1 MRLISATV
9 RHYRVHRELRV
20 DFDESRTLIGGPN
33 ECGKSTLIEAIHRAL
48 FLKSKVTGDVQK
60 SMVSTTSPGTP
71 EVDVIFEA
79 GGRNYELTKRFS
91 GTGGTTRLVE
101 IGGPALLGDEAESR
115 LAALLGVEAIGGGRG
130 VGDRAFQQ
138 WSHLWVWQGQSGNDP
153 TEYASAQHNSL
164 LQRLQLS
171 GGATA
176 MQSALDTAVATR
188 FAVAAEATFAR
199 GRAKAGSELD
209 RAEVAATA
217 AEEKLGLARER
228 LGRLRQA
235 VDDYDDASNT
245 LTRVENDSRL
255 IIAQLTTANE
265 KQAQVEELRRQESLQ
280 INAAQSAAERLAGL
294 ERADGQVA
302 TVRKLIA
309 GIDLELAPK
318 NAEVSRLAE
327 AHNEIRQRAELAARD
342 YESACEATS
351 AQRLQHDLATAWL
364 GQFERAVRFA
374 ELSKKAEQ
382 VQKLESTLSELRQD
396 LAKLPG
402 LDAAH
407 LRKLHKLETELG
419 SAEASLQAMAA
430 GLDIVA
436 ADQPVLVGGLPMS
449 AGDTRILVDDTEIT
463 IGGSIR
469 LRVRPGGGT
478 SLAEARQNAHDAR
491 HALQKLLN
499 SAGVS
504 SVTDASEVV
513 ARRADLATRIKSSES
528 ALEGLD
534 AANIVLALADA
545 RAASAAAD
553 SDVSRRLEQVPGV
566 VGPNSAPEA
575 KKLAEA
581 ESQRLHDAET
591 GERRGKLARDA
602 EAKALTDSEASLQT
616 SRQDIEK
623 QTRAIGDLRAQLRL
637 LIETHGDDD
646 VRSRAL
652 TDARSAS
659 TAKSE
664 LLASTRRAVAELQ
677 PDLLAA
683 DLSRLQRAQRQVEEI
698 KIDAETKRAVA
709 QAALR
714 SDGTDDPEAALALA
728 LSQADSA
735 REHLAAVRRKAEAIQ
750 LLHQMFL
757 DEQRALSDRFTRPL
771 ADKISEYL
779 QCLFGPGTRANV
791 ALMENSF
798 GGIQL
803 VRSAD
808 GGRAQ
813 PFETLSDGAREQVAA
828 AMRLAMA
835 EVLAADYDGCL
846 PIVFDDA
853 FAYSDPNRVQT
864 VQRMLDLASTHGLQ
878 VIVLTCT
885 PSDYSALGAR
895 SISVQSQ
902 RAPVLQSR
910 DNLRAD
916 VGGSEGADGSQPE
929 QMGRSVSVSDEQRQ
943 ALLTALRGEGGKA
956 GNLTLRQALGWD
968 DPTYEAVKDDL
979 LASGQLTPGRGRG
992 GSVTIGNI

>member
-1 MRLISATV
+1 MRLISATI

-79 GGRNYELTKRFS
+79 GGRNYHLNKRFN
-91 GTGGTTRLVE
+91 GNGGTTRLVE
-101 IGGPALLGDEAESR
+101 TGSSTWLGDEAESH
-115 LAALLGVEAIGGGRG
+115 LAALLGVEAVGGGRG
-130 VGDRAFQQ
+130 VGDRVSQQ

-164 LQRLQLS
+164 LQRLQQW

-176 MQSALDTAVATR
+176 MQSALDTAVAVR
-188 FAVAAEATFAR
+188 FADAVESTFVR
-199 GRAKAGSELD
+199 GRAKAGSDLD
-209 RAEVAATA
+209 RAEVAAA
-217 AEEKLGLARER
+217 GADEKLDVAKER

-255 IIAQLTTANE
+255 IVAQLTTASE

-280 INAAQSAAERLAGL
+280 ISAAQSAAERLAGF
-294 ERADGQVA
+294 ERADGQVVN
-302 TVRKLIA
+302 VRESIA
-309 GIDLELAPK
+309 RLDVELAPK
-318 NAEVSRLAE
+318 NVEVRRLTE
-327 AHNEIRQRAELAARD
+327 AFDEIRQRAELAARG
-342 YESACEATS
+342 YESACEATRS
-351 AQRLQHDLATAWL
+351 QRLRHDLASAWL
-364 GQFERAVRFA
+364 SQFEKAVRLD

-382 VQKLESTLSELRQD
+382 IQKLESTISELRQD
-396 LAKLPG
+396 LAKLPE
-402 LDAAH
+402 LDAA
-407 LRKLHKLETELG
+407 KLKKLQKLETELG
-419 SAEASLQAMAA
+419 GAEASLQAMAA

-436 ADQPVLVGGLPMS
+436 TDRPVLVGGLPMS
-449 AGDTRILVDDTEIT
+449 VGDTRILVDDTEVA

-478 SLAEARQNAHDAR
+478 TLAEARQNAHDAR
-491 HALQKLLN
+491 HALQKSLN

-504 SVTDASEVV
+504 SVADASEVV
-513 ARRADLATRIKSSES
+513 VRRADLATRTKSTES

-534 AANIVLALADA
+534 AANIVTALADA
-545 RAASAAAD
+545 RAASAAAEG
-553 SDVSRRLEQVPGV
+553 DVSRRLEQVPGV
-566 VGPNSAPEA
+566 IGPNSAPEA
-575 KKLAEA
+575 KKLVEA

-591 GERRGKLARDA
+591 GERRGKLARDT
-602 EAKALTDSEASLQT
+602 EAKALSESAASLQT

-623 QTRAIGDLRAQLRL
+623 QTRAIGDLHAQLRL

-664 LLASTRRAVAELQ
+664 LLAATRRALAELQ

-683 DLSRLQRAQRQVEEI
+683 DLARLQRAQSQVEKT

-779 QCLFGPGTRANV
+779 QCLFGSGTRANV
-791 ALMENSF
+791 ALVENAF
-798 GGIQL
+798 GGLQL

-808 GGRAQ
+808 GGGAQ
-813 PFETLSDGAREQVAA
+813 PFETLSGGAREQVAA

-835 EVLAADYDGCL
+835 EVLAADYGGCL

-864 VQRMLDLASTHGLQ
+864 VQRMLDLAATHGLQ

-902 RAPVLQSR
+902 RAPVLQAREGMRTGES
-910 DNLRAD
+910 DGEAG
-916 VGGSEGADGSQPE
+916 VFQPTPIAGSI
-929 QMGRSVSVSDEQRQ
+929 SVDDEQRQ
-943 ALLTALRGEGGKA
+943 AFLSALKAEGGKA
-956 GNLTLRQALGWD
+956 GNLTLRQALGWGEA
-968 DPTYEAVKDDL
+968 TYEAVKDDL
-979 LASGQLTPGRGRG
+979 IAGGQLTPGRGRG
-992 GSVTIGNI
+992 GSVSLNEA

>member
-1 MRLISATV
+1 MRLLSATV
-9 RHYRVHRELRV
+9 RHYRVHHELRIE
-20 DFDESRTLIGGPN
+20 FDESRTLIGGPN
-33 ECGKSTLIEAIHRAL
+33 ESGKSTLIEAIHRGL

-71 EVDVIFEA
+71 EVDVVFEA
-79 GGRNYELTKRFS
+79 SGKIYQLNKRFS
-91 GTGGTTRLVE
+91 GNNGTTRLLE
-101 IGGPALLGDEAESR
+101 TGGTALLGDEAESR

-130 VGDRAFQQ
+130 VGDRVSQQ

-164 LQRLQLS
+164 LQRLQQS

-176 MQSALDTAVATR
+176 MQSALDTAVAAR
-188 FAVAAEATFAR
+188 FAVAAESTFAR
-199 GRAKAGSELD
+199 GRAKAGSDLD
-209 RAEVAATA
+209 RAEIAATA
-217 AEEKLGLARER
+217 AVENLGVAKER
-228 LGRLRQA
+228 LERLRQA

-245 LTRVENDSRL
+245 LARVENDSRL
-255 IIAQLTTANE
+255 IATQLSTASG

-280 INAAQSAAERLAGL
+280 INAAQSATEKLAGF
-294 ERADGQVA
+294 ERADGQVVN
-302 TVRKLIA
+302 VRELIA
-309 GIDLELAPK
+309 TLDVELAPK
-318 NAEVSRLAE
+318 NVEVRRLTE
-327 AHNEIRQRAELAARD
+327 AFDEIRQRSELTVRN
-342 YESACEATS
+342 YESACEATR
-351 AQRLQHDLATAWL
+351 AQRLRHDLASAWL
-364 GQFERAVRFA
+364 SQFEKAVRLD

-382 VQKLESTLSELRQD
+382 VQKLESTVSELRQD
-396 LAKLPG
+396 LAKLPD
-402 LDAAH
+402 LDAA
-407 LRKLHKLETELG
+407 KLKKIQKLEAELG

-436 ADQPVLVGGLPMS
+436 TDQPVLVGGLPMS
-449 AGDTRILVDDTEIT
+449 AGDTRVLVDDTEIT
-463 IGGSIR
+463 IGGRIR

-491 HALQKLLN
+491 HALQKSLN

-504 SVTDASEVV
+504 SVADASEVV
-513 ARRADLATRIKSSES
+513 VRRADVATRIKSTAST
-528 ALEGLD
+528 LEGLD
-534 AANIVLALADA
+534 AANIVSALADA

-553 SDVSRRLEQVPGV
+553 GEVSRRLEQVPGV

-575 KKLAEA
+575 KKLVEA
-581 ESQRLHDAET
+581 ESQRLHDAEA

-602 EAKALTDSEASLQT
+602 EAKALTESEASLQT
-616 SRQDIEK
+616 ARQDIEK

-664 LLASTRRAVAELQ
+664 LLASTRRALAELQ

-683 DLSRLQRAQRQVEEI
+683 DLARLQRAQSQVE
-698 KIDAETKRAVA
+698 KTKVDAETKRAVA

-728 LSQADSA
+728 LSQTDSS

-779 QCLFGPGTRANV
+779 QCLFGSGTRANV
-791 ALMENSF
+791 ALVENSF
-798 GGIQL
+798 GGLQL

-808 GGRAQ
+808 GGGAR
-813 PFETLSDGAREQVAA
+813 PFETLSGGAREQVAA

-835 EVLAADYDGCL
+835 EVLAADYGGCL

-853 FAYSDPNRVQT
+853 FAYSDPNRVQA

-902 RAPVLQSR
+902 RAPVLQAR
-910 DNLRAD
+910 DGMRVVGGAGEAD
-916 VGGSEGADGSQPE
+916 VSQPN
-929 QMGRSVSVSDEQRQ
+929 QLAGSVSVSDEQRQ
-943 ALLTALRGEGGKA
+943 ALLSALRGEGGKA
-956 GNLTLRQALGWD
+956 GNLTLRHALGWD
-968 DPTYEAVKDDL
+968 EATYEAVKDDL
-979 LASGQLTPGRGRG
+979 LSSGQLTPGRRRG
-992 GSVTIGNI
+992 GSVANGNI

>member
-1 MRLISATV
+1 MRLLSATI
-9 RHYRVHRELRV
+9 RHYRVHHELGV
-20 DFDESRTLIGGPN
+20 EFNESRTLIGGPN

-71 EVDVIFEA
+71 EVDVAFEA
-79 GGRNYELTKRFS
+79 GGKIYQLNKRFS
-91 GTGGTTRLVE
+91 GNNGTTRLVE
-101 IGGPALLGDEAESR
+101 AGGAALLGDEAESR

-130 VGDRAFQQ
+130 VGDRVSQQ

-153 TEYASAQHNSL
+153 TEYASAQHSSL
-164 LQRLQLS
+164 LQRLQQS

-176 MQSALDTAVATR
+176 MQSSLDTT
-188 FAVAAEATFAR
+188 VAAHFADTVESTFAR

-209 RAEVAATA
+209 RAEGAATT
-217 AEEKLGLARER
+217 AEEKLGVARER
-228 LGRLRQA
+228 LARLRQA

-245 LTRVENDSRL
+245 LTRVENDARSL
-255 IIAQLTTANE
+255 IAQLKTANE
-265 KQAQVEELRRQESLQ
+265 KQSQVEELRRQESLQ
-280 INAAQSAAERLAGL
+280 VNAAESAAEKLAGL

-302 TVRKLIA
+302 NVRESIA
-309 GIDLELAPK
+309 SIDVELAPK
-318 NAEVSRLAE
+318 NVEVSRLAE

-342 YESACEATS
+342 YESACEATR
-351 AQRLQHDLATAWL
+351 AQRLRHDLASAWL
-364 GQFERAVRFA
+364 GQFEKAARLD
-374 ELSKKAEQ
+374 ELSKKAQQ

-396 LAKLPG
+396 LAKLPE
-402 LDAAH
+402 LDAA
-407 LRKLHKLETELG
+407 KLKKIQKLETELG

-436 ADQPVLVGGLPMS
+436 TDQPVLVGGLPMS
-449 AGDTRILVDDTEIT
+449 TGDTRVLVDDTEIA

-491 HALQKLLN
+491 HALQKSLN

-504 SVTDASEVV
+504 SVADASEVV
-513 ARRADLATRIKSSES
+513 VRRADLATRISSTES

-534 AANIVLALADA
+534 AADIVSALADA

-553 SDVSRRLEQVPGV
+553 GDVSRRLEQVPGAV
-566 VGPNSAPEA
+566 APNSAPEA
-575 KKLAEA
+575 KKLVEEEA
-581 ESQRLHDAET
+581 QRLHDAET

-602 EAKALTDSEASLQT
+602 EAKALTESEAALQLA
-616 SRQDIEK
+616 RQDVEK

-637 LIETHGDDD
+637 LIETHGDDNA
-646 VRSRAL
+646 RSGAL

-664 LLASTRRAVAELQ
+664 LLASTRRALVELQ
-677 PDLLAA
+677 PELLAA
-683 DLSRLQRAQRQVEEI
+683 DLARLQRAQSQVEKT
-698 KIDAETKRAVA
+698 KIEAETKRAVA

-735 REHLAAVRRKAEAIQ
+735 REHLAAVRRKADAIQ

-757 DEQRALSDRFTRPL
+757 DEQRALSDRFTRPF

-779 QCLFGPGTRANV
+779 QCLFGSGTRANV
-791 ALMENSF
+791 ALVENSF
-798 GGIQL
+798 AGLQL

-808 GGRAQ
+808 GGGAQ
-813 PFETLSDGAREQVAA
+813 PFETLSGGAREQVAA

-835 EVLAADYDGCL
+835 EVLAADYGGCL

-895 SISVQSQ
+895 SISVQLQ
-902 RAPVLQSR
+902 RVPVLQSR
-910 DNLRAD
+910 DNVRAY
-916 VGGSEGADGSQPE
+916 VGGDDGVNGSQPE
-929 QMGRSVSVSDEQRQ
+929 QMERSVSVSDEQRQ
-943 ALLTALRGEGGKA
+943 ALLSALRGEGGRA

-968 DPTYEAVKDDL
+968 EATYEAVKDDL
-979 LASGQLTPGRGRG
+979 TASGQLTPGRGRG
-992 GSVTIGNI
+992 GSVAIGNI

>member
-1 MRLISATV
+1 MRLFSATV
-9 RHYRVHRELRV
+9 RHYRVHHELQIE
-20 DFDESRTLIGGPN
+20 FDVSRTLIGGPN

-60 SMVSTTSPGTP
+60 SMVSATSPGIP
-71 EVDVIFEA
+71 EVDVVFEV
-79 GGRNYELTKRFS
+79 GGRNYHLNKRFS
-91 GTGGTTRLVE
+91 GNGGTTRLVE
-101 IGGPALLGDEAESR
+101 VGGSTLLGDEAESR
-115 LAALLGVEAIGGGRG
+115 LATLLGVEAIGGGRG
-130 VGDRAFQQ
+130 VGDRVSQQ

-153 TEYASAQHNSL
+153 TEYASAQHSSL
-164 LQRLQLS
+164 LQRLQQL

-176 MQSALDTAVATR
+176 MQSSLDTAVAAH
-188 FAVAAEATFAR
+188 FADAVESTFAR

-209 RAEVAATA
+209 RAGGAAATA
-217 AEEKLGLARER
+217 EENLGVARER
-228 LGRLRQA
+228 LARLRQA

-255 IIAQLTTANE
+255 IIEQLKTANE
-265 KQAQVEELRRQESLQ
+265 NQAQVEELRRQESLQ
-280 INAAQSAAERLAGL
+280 INAAESAAEKLAGF
-294 ERADGQVA
+294 ERADSQVVNVRESIA
-302 TVRKLIA
+302 TLDA
-309 GIDLELAPK
+309 ELAPK
-318 NAEVSRLAE
+318 NVEVRRLTE
-327 AHNEIRQRAELAARD
+327 AFDEIRQRAEFVARG
-342 YESACEATS
+342 YESACEATRS
-351 AQRLQHDLATAWL
+351 QRLRHDLASAWL
-364 GQFERAVRFA
+364 SQFEKAVRLD

-382 VQKLESTLSELRQD
+382 IQNLESTIAGLRQD
-396 LAKLPG
+396 LAKLPE
-402 LDAAH
+402 LDAAKFK
-407 LRKLHKLETELG
+407 KLQKLENELG
-419 SAEASLQAMAA
+419 GAEASLQAMAA

-436 ADQPVLVGGLPMS
+436 TDQPVLVGGVPMS
-449 AGDTRILVDDTEIT
+449 VGHTRILVDDTEIA

-478 SLAEARQNAHDAR
+478 TLAEARQNAHDAR
-491 HALQKLLN
+491 HALQKSLN

-504 SVTDASEVV
+504 SVADASEVV
-513 ARRADLATRIKSSES
+513 VRRADLATRIKATEP

-534 AANIVLALADA
+534 AANIVSALADA
-545 RAASAAAD
+545 RAASAAAYG
-553 SDVSRRLEQVPGV
+553 DVSRRLEQVQGV

-575 KKLAEA
+575 KKLVEA
-581 ESQRLHDAET
+581 ESQRLHDAEA
-591 GERRGKLARDA
+591 GERRGKLGRDA
-602 EAKALTDSEASLQT
+602 EAKVLSESEASLQT

-637 LIETHGDDD
+637 LIETHGDDG
-646 VRSRAL
+646 VRSRTL
-652 TDARSAS
+652 TDSRSAS

-664 LLASTRRAVAELQ
+664 LLAATRLALSELQ

-683 DLSRLQRAQRQVEEI
+683 DLARLQRAQSQVEKT

-771 ADKISEYL
+771 ADKISAYL
-779 QCLFGPGTRANV
+779 QCLFGSGTGANV
-791 ALMENSF
+791 ALVENRF
-798 GGIQL
+798 GGLQL

-808 GGRAQ
+808 GGGAQ
-813 PFETLSDGAREQVAA
+813 PFETLSGGAREQVAA

-835 EVLAADYDGCL
+835 EVLAADYGGCL

-864 VQRMLDLASTHGLQ
+864 VQRMLDLAATHGLQ
-878 VIVLTCT
+878 VIVLTCA

-895 SISVQSQ
+895 NISVQSQ

-910 DNLRAD
+910 EDGRTGESDGKAG
-916 VGGSEGADGSQPE
+916 VFQATQIAGSI
-929 QMGRSVSVSDEQRQ
+929 SVDDEQRQ
-943 ALLTALRGEGGKA
+943 AFLSALKAEGGKA
-956 GNLTLRQALGWD
+956 GNLSLRQALGWGEA
-968 DPTYEAVKDDL
+968 TYEAVKEDL
-979 LASGQLTPGRGRG
+979 IAGGQLTPGRGRG
-992 GSVTIGNI
+992 GSLSLNEV

>member
-1 MRLISATV
+1 MRLLSATV
-9 RHYRVHRELRV
+9 RHYRVHHELRIE
-20 DFDESRTLIGGPN
+20 FDESRTLIGGPN
-33 ECGKSTLIEAIHRAL
+33 ESGKSTLIEAIHRGL

-71 EVDVIFEA
+71 EVDVVFEA
-79 GGRNYELTKRFS
+79 SGKIYQLNKRFS
-91 GTGGTTRLVE
+91 GNNGTTRLLE
-101 IGGPALLGDEAESR
+101 TGGTALLGDEAESR

-130 VGDRAFQQ
+130 VGDRVSQQ

-164 LQRLQLS
+164 LQRLQQS

-176 MQSALDTAVATR
+176 MQSALDTAVAAR
-188 FAVAAEATFAR
+188 FAVAAESTFAR
-199 GRAKAGSELD
+199 GRAKAGSDLD
-209 RAEVAATA
+209 RAEIAATA
-217 AEEKLGLARER
+217 AVENLGVAKER
-228 LGRLRQA
+228 LERLRQA

-245 LTRVENDSRL
+245 LARVENDSRL
-255 IIAQLTTANE
+255 IATQLSTASE
-265 KQAQVEELRRQESLQ
+265 KQAQVEALRRQESLQ
-280 INAAQSAAERLAGL
+280 INAAQSAAEKLAGL
-294 ERADGQVA
+294 ERADRQVVNVRESIA
-302 TVRKLIA
+302 TLDV
-309 GIDLELAPK
+309 ELAPK
-318 NAEVSRLAE
+318 NVEVRRLTE
-327 AHNEIRQRAELAARD
+327 AFDEIRQRSELAVRN
-342 YESACEATS
+342 YESSCEATR
-351 AQRLQHDLATAWL
+351 AQRLRHDLASAWL
-364 GQFERAVRFA
+364 SQFEKAVRLD

-382 VQKLESTLSELRQD
+382 VQKLESTVSELRQD
-396 LAKLPG
+396 LAKLPD
-402 LDAAH
+402 LDAA
-407 LRKLHKLETELG
+407 KLKKIQKLETELG

-436 ADQPVLVGGLPMS
+436 TDQPVLVGGLPMS
-449 AGDTRILVDDTEIT
+449 TGDTRVLVDDTEIT

-504 SVTDASEVV
+504 SVADASEVV
-513 ARRADLATRIKSSES
+513 VRRADLATRIKSTEFT
-528 ALEGLD
+528 LEGLD
-534 AANIVLALADA
+534 AANIVAALADA

-553 SDVSRRLEQVPGV
+553 GDVSRRLEQVPGV

-575 KKLAEA
+575 KKLVEA
-581 ESQRLHDAET
+581 ESQRLHDAEA

-602 EAKALTDSEASLQT
+602 EAKALTESEASLQT

-659 TAKSE
+659 TAKGE
-664 LLASTRRAVAELQ
+664 LLASTRRALAELQ

-683 DLSRLQRAQRQVEEI
+683 DLARLQRAQSQVE
-698 KIDAETKRAVA
+698 KTKMDAETKRAIA

-779 QCLFGPGTRANV
+779 QCLFGSGTRANV
-791 ALMENSF
+791 ALVENSF
-798 GGIQL
+798 GGLQL

-808 GGRAQ
+808 GGGAQ
-813 PFETLSDGAREQVAA
+813 PFDTLSGGAREQVAA

-835 EVLAADYDGCL
+835 EVLAADYGGCL

-902 RAPVLQSR
+902 RAPILQAR
-910 DNLRAD
+910 DGMRVIGGAGETD
-916 VGGSEGADGSQPE
+916 VSQPNQLVE
-929 QMGRSVSVSDEQRQ
+929 SVSVGNEQRQ
-943 ALLTALRGEGGKA
+943 AFLSALKTEGGKA

-968 DPTYEAVKDDL
+968 EATYDAVKDDL
-979 LASGQLTPGRGRG
+979 LASGHLTPGRGRG
-992 GSVTIGNI
+992 GSVSLNEA

>member
-1 MRLISATV
+1 MRLLSATV
-9 RHYRVHRELRV
+9 RHYRVHHELRIE
-20 DFDESRTLIGGPN
+20 FDESRTLIGGPN

-60 SMVSTTSPGTP
+60 SMVSATSPGTP
-71 EVDVIFEA
+71 EVDVVFEA

-91 GTGGTTRLVE
+91 GNTGTTRLVE
-101 IGGPALLGDEAESR
+101 TGGSTWLGDEAESR

-130 VGDRAFQQ
+130 VGDRVSQQ

-153 TEYASAQHNSL
+153 TEYASAQHSSL
-164 LQRLQLS
+164 LQRLQQS

-176 MQSALDTAVATR
+176 MQSSLDTAVAAY
-188 FAVAAEATFAR
+188 FSDAVESTFAR

-209 RAEVAATA
+209 RAEVAATM
-217 AEEKLGLARER
+217 AEEKLGVARER
-228 LGRLRQA
+228 LARLRQA
-235 VDDYDDASNT
+235 VDDHDDASNT

-255 IIAQLTTANE
+255 IIAQLKTANE
-265 KQAQVEELRRQESLQ
+265 NQAQVEELRRQESLQ
-280 INAAQSAAERLAGL
+280 INAAETAAEKLAEL
-294 ERADGQVA
+294 ERADGKVA
-302 TVRKLIA
+302 NVRASIA
-309 GIDLELAPK
+309 SSDVELAPK
-318 NAEVSRLAE
+318 NAEVSRLAD

-342 YESACEATS
+342 YESCCEATR
-351 AQRLQHDLATAWL
+351 AQRLRHDLAAAWL
-364 GQFERAVRFA
+364 AQFEKAVRLD
-374 ELSKKAEQ
+374 ELSKKAQQ

-396 LAKLPG
+396 LAKLAE
-402 LDAAH
+402 LDAA
-407 LRKLHKLETELG
+407 KLKKLQKLETELG

-436 ADQPVLVGGLPMS
+436 SDQPVLVGGLPLS
-449 AGDTRILVDDTEIT
+449 AGDTRVLVDDTEIT

-491 HALQKLLN
+491 HALQKSLN

-504 SVTDASEVV
+504 SVADASEVV
-513 ARRADLATRIKSSES
+513 VRRADLATRISSTES

-534 AANIVLALADA
+534 AADIVSALADA
-545 RAASAAAD
+545 RGASAAAD
-553 SDVSRRLEQVPGV
+553 GDVSRRLEQVPGAV
-566 VGPNSAPEA
+566 APNSAPEA
-575 KKLAEA
+575 KKLVEEEA
-581 ESQRLHDAET
+581 QRLHDAET
-591 GERRGKLARDA
+591 GERRARLARDA
-602 EAKALTDSEASLQT
+602 EAKALTESETAVQT

-637 LIETHGDDD
+637 LIETHGADD
-646 VRSRAL
+646 VRSRGL

-659 TAKSE
+659 AAIGE
-664 LLASTRRAVAELQ
+664 LLASTRRALAGLQ
-677 PDLLAA
+677 PDLLTA
-683 DLSRLQRAQRQVEEI
+683 DLARLQRAQNQVE
-698 KIDAETKRAVA
+698 KTKMDAETKRAIA

-714 SDGTDDPEAALALA
+714 SDGTDDPEVALALA

-735 REHLAAVRRKAEAIQ
+735 REHLAAVRRKAEAVQ

-779 QCLFGPGTRANV
+779 QCLFGSGTRANV
-791 ALMENSF
+791 ALVENSF
-798 GGIQL
+798 CGLQL

-808 GGRAQ
+808 GGGAQ
-813 PFETLSDGAREQVAA
+813 PFETLSGGAREQVAA

-835 EVLAADYDGCL
+835 EVLAADHGSCL

-853 FAYSDPNRVQT
+853 FAYSDPNRVQS

-902 RAPVLQSR
+902 RIPVVQAR
-910 DNLRAD
+910 DRMHTVDSAGEAD
-916 VGGSEGADGSQPE
+916 VSQPS
-929 QMGRSVSVSDEQRQ
+929 QLAGSISVGDEQRQ
-943 ALLTALRGEGGKA
+943 AFLSALKAEGGKA

-968 DPTYEAVKDDL
+968 EVTYEAVKGDL
-979 LASGQLTPGRGRG
+979 LVSGQLTPGRGRG
-992 GSVTIGNI
+992 GSVSLSEA

>member
-1 MRLISATV
+1 MRLLSATV
-9 RHYRVHRELRV
+9 RHYRVHPELRIE
-20 DFDESRTLIGGPN
+20 FDESRTLIGGPN

-71 EVDVIFEA
+71 EVDVVFEA

-91 GTGGTTRLVE
+91 GNTGTTRLVE
-101 IGGPALLGDEAESR
+101 TGGSTWLGDEAESR

-130 VGDRAFQQ
+130 VGDRVSQQ

-153 TEYASAQHNSL
+153 TEYASAQHSSL
-164 LQRLQLS
+164 LQRLQQS

-176 MQSALDTAVATR
+176 MQSSLDTAVAAY
-188 FAVAAEATFAR
+188 FADAVELTFAR
-199 GRAKAGSELD
+199 GRAKAGSDLD
-209 RAEVAATA
+209 RAEVVATT
-217 AEEKLGLARER
+217 AEEKLGEARER
-228 LGRLRQA
+228 LARLRQA

-245 LTRVENDSRL
+245 LTRAENDSRL
-255 IIAQLTTANE
+255 IIAQLKTADE
-265 KQAQVEELRRQESLQ
+265 KQALVEELRRQESLQ
-280 INAAQSAAERLAGL
+280 INAAETAAEKLAGL

-302 TVRKLIA
+302 NVRESIA
-309 GIDLELAPK
+309 SIDVELAPK
-318 NAEVSRLAE
+318 NAEVSRLAD

-342 YESACEATS
+342 YESACEATR
-351 AQRLQHDLATAWL
+351 AQRLRHDLAAAWI
-364 GQFERAVRFA
+364 GQFEKAVRLD

-382 VQKLESTLSELRQD
+382 VQKLESTLSDLRQD
-396 LAKLPG
+396 LAKLPE
-402 LDAAH
+402 LDAA
-407 LRKLHKLETELG
+407 KLKKLQKLETELG
-419 SAEASLQAMAA
+419 SAEAALQAMAA

-436 ADQPVLVGGLPMS
+436 TDQPVLVGGLPMS
-449 AGDTRILVDDTEIT
+449 VGDTRILVDDTEIS

-491 HALQKLLN
+491 HALQKSLN

-504 SVTDASEVV
+504 SVADASEVV
-513 ARRADLATRIKSSES
+513 VRRADLATRIKSTES

-534 AANIVLALADA
+534 AANIISAIADA
-545 RAASAAAD
+545 RAASAASD
-553 SDVSRRLEQVPGV
+553 GDVSRRLEQVPGA

-575 KKLAEA
+575 KKLVEE
-581 ESQRLHDAET
+581 ESQQLHDAET
-591 GERRGKLARDA
+591 GERRGKLVRDA
-602 EAKALTDSEASLQT
+602 EAKALTESETALQT
-616 SRQDIEK
+616 SRQNVEK

-646 VRSRAL
+646 VRNRSL

-664 LLASTRRAVAELQ
+664 LLASTRRALVELQ
-677 PDLLAA
+677 PELLAA
-683 DLSRLQRAQRQVEEI
+683 DLARLQRAQSQIEKT

-728 LSQADSA
+728 LSHADSA
-735 REHLAAVRRKAEAIQ
+735 REHLAAVRRKAEAVQ

-779 QCLFGPGTRANV
+779 QCLFGSGTHANV
-791 ALMENSF
+791 ALVENSF
-798 GGIQL
+798 GGLQL

-808 GGRAQ
+808 GGGAQ
-813 PFETLSDGAREQVAA
+813 PFETLSGGAREQVAA
-828 AMRLAMA
+828 AMRMAMA
-835 EVLAADYDGCL
+835 EVLAPDYGGCL

-864 VQRMLDLASTHGLQ
+864 VQRMLDLAATHGLQ

-895 SISVQSQ
+895 TFSIQPARVPSI
-902 RAPVLQSR
+902 RAT
-910 DNLRAD
+910 
-916 VGGSEGADGSQPE
+916 VGTPNIDGSGGEDKPSSIALQP
-929 QMGRSVSVSDEQRQ
+929 SAAVTDEQRQ
-943 ALLTALRGEGGKA
+943 MFLAALRQAGGKA
-956 GNLTLRQALGWD
+956 GNLTLRQTLGWD
-968 DPTYEAVKDDL
+968 DSIYEAVRDEL
-979 LASGQLTPGRGRG
+979 VSTGQLTPGRGRG
-992 GSVTIGNI
+992 GSVSLS